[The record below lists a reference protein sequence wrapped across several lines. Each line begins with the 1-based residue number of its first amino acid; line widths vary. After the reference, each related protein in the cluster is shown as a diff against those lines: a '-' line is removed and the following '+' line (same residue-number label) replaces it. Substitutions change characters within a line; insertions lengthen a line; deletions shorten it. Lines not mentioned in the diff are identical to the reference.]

1 MDNELI
7 GVYVHW
13 PFCTR
18 LCPYCDFNI
27 YKNKPDLAFEL
38 TQAIVDDL
46 RTWREASGSRT
57 LASIHFGGG
66 TPSLMSIDHL
76 RAIIEEVQTLWDP
89 NVDLEIALE
98 ANPDDI
104 SREKLSQWKS
114 VGIERLSIGA
124 QSFDDDV
131 LKFLGRNHN
140 SKSARRALEMAVD
153 MIPRVS
159 TDLIYGWLGQ
169 TTDHWRRE
177 LEQVLAIEPGHIST
191 YQLTI
196 EDKTAFARA
205 EQRGDARVVD
215 TDKSADLF
223 DLVGNVLGEVGYDR
237 YEVSNFAKTAKDQ
250 SRHNKLYWQG
260 EDYVG
265 VGPGAHGRLTGAGQR
280 TATIATLKPQDYM
293 EGGASFTSP
302 VTTRELMS
310 CEARA
315 EEYVLMGLR
324 ISEGISLSKFRALSG
339 CELPEEVVDQL
350 VRDGL
355 LMQNGDKLMATEQ
368 GRLVLDS
375 VSHTL
380 LNEP

>member
-1 MDNELI
+1 MKNTQKAIAPMLSPNLSKPGSRMDNELI

-260 EDYVG
+260 EDYV
-265 VGPGAHGRLTGAGQR
+265 
-280 TATIATLKPQDYM
+280 
-293 EGGASFTSP
+293 
-302 VTTRELMS
+302 
-310 CEARA
+310 
-315 EEYVLMGLR
+315 
-324 ISEGISLSKFRALSG
+324 
-339 CELPEEVVDQL
+339 
-350 VRDGL
+350 
-355 LMQNGDKLMATEQ
+355 
-368 GRLVLDS
+368 
-375 VSHTL
+375 
-380 LNEP
+380 